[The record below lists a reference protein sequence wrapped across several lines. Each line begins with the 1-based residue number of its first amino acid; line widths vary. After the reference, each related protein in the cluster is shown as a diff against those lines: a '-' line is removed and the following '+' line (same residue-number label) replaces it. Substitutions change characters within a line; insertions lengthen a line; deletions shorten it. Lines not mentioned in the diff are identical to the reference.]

1 MKTTG
6 WRFPSSEGGSDDGFN
21 DAGIETYTGAPF
33 EGLAREIIQNSL
45 DASIDDKAQV
55 TVKFELVEIKRDEFP
70 DADGLFDILK
80 QCHKESAGKDKKE
93 EEFFRV
99 AAQTLNVTNDKVTC
113 LKISDSGTTGLT
125 GDYEERQGPWH
136 AITKGKGITDKRD
149 PTAGGSFGI
158 GKNAPFTVSRL
169 RTVFYSTRYKDGK
182 ETVYRAQ
189 GKSILKSHSM
199 DDGGWTQG
207 TGFYGIKDGCQPLVG
222 KIPEILRPKEQGCVV
237 LVAGF
242 DAVQD
247 WQRIIS
253 TTVIANYFCAIDQG
267 KLRVVIR
274 DKDGNTGTIE
284 KDTLQACFKT
294 AREWDVDS
302 ESIKNSFYY
311 YQAMKSPDSS
321 VKDKE
326 SALLGHCKMWVLMQE
341 GAPKKVALLRK
352 TGMLITD
359 SQRGLMRWVGHADF
373 VGVFMCESPKGNEL
387 LRAMENP
394 QHNAFEPE
402 RAIENKRKRCK
413 KALKE
418 MCDWI
423 RSCIDSLAKPEET
436 EVSHLDEL
444 AEFFPDLDAP
454 ETIAGDEERDIEGE
468 PVFSPK
474 PIKHRVD
481 PDGEDETD
489 GEDGGAGENDGQ
501 GGGVSGHGSGHGD
514 GTGGT
519 GDRGGK
525 AQPANIR
532 DVRVV
537 ADAVDSKRK
546 TVYFT
551 PTQNGNVHVQVLVV
565 GDDGNTEKI
574 PLRNQDEFRSVEVR
588 KNVRISLNAIFAED
602 VRESIIVRAFTRK
615 SEETSDETAT
625 K

>member
-1 MKTTG
+1 MNVG
-6 WRFPSSEGGSDDGFN
+6 WNFPSSEGGSDDGFN

-45 DASIDDKAQV
+45 DASIDEDAQV

-70 DADGLFDILK
+70 DANGLFDILK
-80 QCHKESAGKDKKE
+80 QCHKESGEKDKKE
-93 EEFFRV
+93 QEFFRV
-99 AAQTLNVTNDKVTC
+99 AAQTLNVTNDYVTC
-113 LKISDSGTTGLT
+113 LKISDSGTTGLC
-125 GDYEERQGPWH
+125 GDYEKRQGQWH

-149 PTAGGSFGI
+149 PTAGGSYGI
-158 GKNAPFTVSRL
+158 GKNASFTVSRL

-199 DDGGWTQG
+199 GNGGWTQG

-222 KIPEILRPKEQGCVV
+222 NIPEILRPKKQGCVV

-253 TTVIANYFCAIDQG
+253 TTVIANYFCAIDNERL
-267 KLRVVIR
+267 KVIIR
-274 DKDGNTGTIE
+274 DQDGKTGIIK

-294 AREWDVDS
+294 ALEWDIDS
-302 ESIKNSFYY
+302 ESIENSFHY

-321 VKDKE
+321 CRDKE
-326 SALLGHCKMWVLMQE
+326 FPSLGHCKIWVLKQD
-341 GAPKKVALLRK
+341 GAPKRVALLRK

-359 SQRGLMRWVGHADF
+359 DPKGLKRWVGHADF

-402 RAIENKRKRCK
+402 RAIESKRKQCK

-436 EVSHLDEL
+436 EVSPIDEL

-474 PIKHRVD
+474 PIKHKVTVD
-481 PDGEDETD
+481 AESEAD

-501 GGGVSGHGSGHGD
+501 GGGVHGHGAGHGG

-525 AQPANIR
+525 AQHASIR

-537 ADAVDSKRK
+537 SDAVDGKRK

-551 PTQNGNVHVQVLVV
+551 PTQDGNVHVQILVV

-574 PLRNQDEFRSVEVR
+574 PLQNPDEFRSVEVR
-588 KNVRISLNAIFAED
+588 KDKRVSLQAIFTED
-602 VRESIIVRAFTRK
+602 VRESIMVRAFMPR
-615 SEETSDETAT
+615 SEEVSDETAA

>member
-1 MKTTG
+1 MKTVG
-6 WRFPSSEGGSDDGFN
+6 WHFPSSGGGSDDGFN

-45 DASIDDKAQV
+45 DASIDGKSKV
-55 TVKFELVEIKRDEFP
+55 TVKFELIEIKRDEFP

-80 QCHKESAGKDKKE
+80 QCHKESKGKDKKE
-93 EEFFRV
+93 TEFFRI
-99 AAQTLNVTNDKVTC
+99 ATQTLNVTNDKVTC
-113 LKISDSGTTGLT
+113 LKISDSGTTGLC
-125 GDYEERQGPWH
+125 GDYEKRQGPWH

-149 PTAGGSFGI
+149 PTAGGSYGI

-169 RTVFYSTRYKDGK
+169 RTVFYSSRYKEGK

-199 DDGGWTQG
+199 GGGGWTQG

-267 KLRVVIR
+267 KLKVAIR
-274 DKDGNTGTIE
+274 DQGGKTRIIEQNTLRE
-284 KDTLQACFKT
+284 CFET
-294 AREWDVDS
+294 ALKWDVDS
-302 ESIKNSFYY
+302 ESIKNSFDY

-326 SALLGHCKMWVLMQE
+326 FALLGHCKMWVLMQE

-359 SQRGLMRWVGHADF
+359 SQKGLMRWVGHADF

-402 RAIENKRKRCK
+402 RAIESKRKQCK

-436 EVSHLDEL
+436 EVSPIDEL

-474 PIKHRVD
+474 PIKHKVTVD
-481 PDGEDETD
+481 AESEAD

-501 GGGVSGHGSGHGD
+501 GGEGSGHGSGHGG

-525 AQPANIR
+525 AQHANIR

-537 ADAVDSKRK
+537 ADAVDGKRK

-551 PTQNGNVHVQVLVV
+551 PTQSGNIDVQVLVV
-565 GDDGNTEKI
+565 GDDGNTEKT
-574 PLRNQDEFRSVEVR
+574 PLQNPDEFRSVEVR
-588 KNVRISLNAIFAED
+588 KGDRVSLKAIFAED
-602 VRESIIVRAFTRK
+602 VRESIMVRAFMPR
-615 SEETSDETAT
+615 SEEVSDETAA

>member
-1 MKTTG
+1 MNVG
-6 WRFPSSEGGSDDGFN
+6 WNFPSSEGGSDDGFN

-45 DASIDDKAQV
+45 DASIDEEAQV

-80 QCHKESAGKDKKE
+80 QCLKESKGKDKKE
-93 EEFFRV
+93 TEFFRV

-113 LKISDSGTTGLT
+113 LKISDSGTTGLC
-125 GDYEERQGPWH
+125 GDYEKRQGQWH

-149 PTAGGSFGI
+149 MTAGGSYGI

-169 RTVFYSTRYKDGK
+169 RTVFYSTLYKERK
-182 ETVYRAQ
+182 ETVYRTQ

-222 KIPEILRPKEQGCVV
+222 NIPEILRPKEQGCVV
-237 LVAGF
+237 LIAGF

-253 TTVIANYFCAIDQG
+253 TTVIANYFCAIDNERL
-267 KLRVVIR
+267 KVVIR
-274 DKDGNTGTIE
+274 DENDRTGTIE
-284 KDTLQACFKT
+284 KSTLQKCFET
-294 AREWDVDS
+294 ALEWDIDS
-302 ESIKNSFYY
+302 ESINDSFYY

-326 SALLGHCKMWVLMQE
+326 SALLGHCKMWVLMQK

-359 SQRGLMRWVGHADF
+359 SQKGLIRWVGHADF

-402 RAIENKRKRCK
+402 RAIEEKRKKCK
-413 KALKE
+413 KALQE

-423 RSCIDSLAKPEET
+423 RSCIDNLARPEEAA
-436 EVSHLDEL
+436 ESPLDEL
-444 AEFFPDLDAP
+444 AEFFPDPDAS
-454 ETIAGDEERDIEGE
+454 ETVAGDEERDIEGK

-474 PIKHRVD
+474 PIKHRVTID
-481 PDGEDETD
+481 AEAEADGEE
-489 GEDGGAGENDGQ
+489 GGASENDGQ
-501 GGGVSGHGSGHGD
+501 GGGDPGHGPGHG
-514 GTGGT
+514 GGAGGT

-525 AQPANIR
+525 VQYADIR
-532 DVRVV
+532 NVRVV
-537 ADAVDSKRK
+537 SDAIDNKRK

-551 PTQNGNVHVQVLVV
+551 PVQNGNVHVQVLVV

-574 PLRNQDEFRSVEVR
+574 PLQNPDEFHSVKVR
-588 KNVRISLNAIFAED
+588 KDVRVSLKAIFAED

-615 SEETSDETAT
+615 SEEVSDETVA